1 MGLNSLKLKI
11 LKCYKLA
18 LVKIRTFSPS
28 KYNFIQTSVGEEL
41 FYQIKFNKISLHN
54 YDCLNEQNTD
64 KKECDI
70 VVIHYF
76 DHISKEKKYKLVTK
90 ILKNPHSKFVFIT
103 PLQNI
108 ELEQSI
114 NRQKT
119 QDGNKIPWRE
129 RIQISCHSYDIGTN

>member
-76 DHISKEKKYKLVTK
+76 DHISKEKKYELVTK
-90 ILKNPHSKFVFIT
+90 ILKIPHQKICVYNTLKKKHENVQDISLT
-103 PLQNI
+103 A
-108 ELEQSI
+108 LE
-114 NRQKT
+114 
-119 QDGNKIPWRE
+119 
-129 RIQISCHSYDIGTN
+129 